1 MLRPLPRV
9 KFTRRP
15 DTRGHRGPRTSDT
28 DSVVVVMFCGYIFHR
43 FKVRNGCLRDRH
55 VAKHTLQNPKN
66 PLQVLDLVFV
76 LQQLREKIVY
86 RYAPST
92 ATFEGCYHFSQ

>member
-1 MLRPLPRV
+1 MSWAGNVGVNGNDRALLRLLPRV
-9 KFTRRP
+9 EFTWRL

-28 DSVVVVMFCGYIFHR
+28 DSVVVLMFCGSIFHR

-55 VAKHTLQNPKN
+55 VAKHTLHNPKN
-66 PLQVLDLVFV
+66 PRQVLDLVFV

-86 RYAPST
+86 R
-92 ATFEGCYHFSQ
+92 